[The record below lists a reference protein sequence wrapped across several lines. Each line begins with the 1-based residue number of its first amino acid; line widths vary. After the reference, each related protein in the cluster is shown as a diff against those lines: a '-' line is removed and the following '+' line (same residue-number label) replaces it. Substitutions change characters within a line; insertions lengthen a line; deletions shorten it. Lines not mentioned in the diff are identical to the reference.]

1 MCNVRNVCTVYVYV
15 YVCTVYVYVYMYV
28 LCMCMCICTYVCICV
43 CMYCVCVCVCVYIYN
58 YVCMYVL
65 YMLCFC
71 TVASPAVLSILQA
84 AQALKQFADEE
95 ETFSYSETLMLEV
108 DFETLIDDAE
118 SGVDEYMVFKDTM
131 SG

>member
-1 MCNVRNVCTVYVYV
+1 MCIYM
-15 YVCTVYVYVYMYV
+15 YVYM
-28 LCMCMCICTYVCICV
+28 LCVSAQWPHQ
-43 CMYCVCVCVCVYIYN
+43 
-58 YVCMYVL
+58 L
-65 YMLCFC
+65 F
-71 TVASPAVLSILQA
+71 SPLLQA